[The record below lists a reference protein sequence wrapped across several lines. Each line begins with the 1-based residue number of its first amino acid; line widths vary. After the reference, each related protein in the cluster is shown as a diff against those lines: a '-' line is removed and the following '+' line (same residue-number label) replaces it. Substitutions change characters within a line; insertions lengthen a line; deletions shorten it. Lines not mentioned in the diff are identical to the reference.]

1 MPGLLRCIAAAII
14 VLQVAGAGAGRAAA
28 SPSSLPQQAE
38 APDSG
43 DDRAPAAMP
52 LGGDKPEPP
61 GGDKPDEAAPAETE
75 PPGIRSLDLS
85 PSQCESLALG
95 KPPKELPSE
104 AHVETVTFTE
114 PPPIT
119 FQLPAQSREAL
130 TECSLR
136 ASGLTVRVDKTRKV
150 ITLLPTGTRS
160 PELPN
165 PVIKVTLKF
174 SEEAATPEPP

>member
-14 VLQVAGAGAGRAAA
+14 VLQVAIAGVGRAAA
-28 SPSSLPQQAE
+28 SPSSLPEQAE

-43 DDRAPAAMP
+43 DGSAPAAAP
-52 LGGDKPEPP
+52 PERAGD
-61 GGDKPDEAAPAETE
+61 DKPDEAAPTETE

-95 KPPKELPSE
+95 KPLKELPSE
-104 AHVETVTFTE
+104 AHVDTVTFTE

-136 ASGLTVRVDKTRKV
+136 ASGLTVRVDKTRKL

-174 SEEAATPEPP
+174 SEEAASPEPP